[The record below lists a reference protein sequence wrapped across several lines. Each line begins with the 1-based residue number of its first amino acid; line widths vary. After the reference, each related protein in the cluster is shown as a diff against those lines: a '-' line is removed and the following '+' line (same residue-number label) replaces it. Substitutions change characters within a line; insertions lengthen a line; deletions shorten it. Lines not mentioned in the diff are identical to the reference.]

1 MQTDS
6 ETCYAKVVA
15 GLHRIGYHATL
26 VQEEYKFADW
36 FSPRTEE
43 RQVDAAAFGQTP
55 YSYESACIG
64 VARANGLSRAEL
76 VNQYR
81 ALGAPILLEIAD
93 SEIREWAVSRK
104 ENGHGLI
111 ASYAPTRIGEMF
123 ANRASDWKPQSLL
136 RAKNIGSFHWSPQL
150 GLFAGLLPE
159 LEQHIEEK
167 LDPLLHDTLA
177 RTRDVYRVSTGRDAN
192 PAHLFRLVFW
202 ILTAKV
208 FYDRHLQGF
217 ANVSGDADELLAL
230 VAKHY
235 KSAVPALLNRQT
247 RQLAA
252 SLIWSEMDFRNLSV
266 EVLSHIWSTTLV
278 DEETQ
283 QRLRIHRTS
292 RTIVRYMVERLLPL
306 MPSARD
312 DKRIILEPCAGSS
325 VFLIGAMN
333 VLRQR
338 LFGMD
343 TIERHRYFVQHLE
356 AVEMDPFAVEISRL
370 ALTLADFPNPD
381 GWKIA
386 DKDVFE
392 RGSLSSELRRA
403 GVVLCN
409 PPFGDFEEEERRRY
423 QPEATSKPAELL
435 NIVLKDL
442 HPEGVIGFVLPRNI
456 VDGWGYSGVR
466 EQLAKRFA
474 TIELTLLPDRAFEKA
489 DYETA
494 LLLASD
500 PIIHTS
506 CRVSNRRVNDNQTA
520 WEEFERLHKVSSDH
534 FAELGIE
541 EAGANLT
548 VPELPEVWEFLAN
561 YPTLGEVAD
570 LHRGIEWNLPLTE
583 NRSSLEREDPADG
596 FILGV
601 PSRAKFNVFE
611 PPPLKYLNMRP
622 EYQRGN
628 AWQLYWRKPKA
639 IINKNALSRGAW
651 RLAAFAD
658 GEGITCY
665 QNCTGVWPTADEFD
679 EWLLSAV
686 LNSPVANAFVAIR
699 EGKTNITIET
709 LNLLP
714 VPHFTEIQKQKLR
727 SLIKLYMGL
736 ITSLSFMEP
745 PPSDDPERVLKQ
757 IDALVLDGYRMPPR
771 IERQLLDYFRG
782 HERPTEHSFS
792 QYFPDDLA
800 VYFSLSD
807 YLSPD
812 FASATAGELL
822 KRMREISE
830 A

>member
-1 MQTDS
+1 M
-6 ETCYAKVVA
+6 
-15 GLHRIGYHATL
+15 
-26 VQEEYKFADW
+26 
-36 FSPRTEE
+36 
-43 RQVDAAAFGQTP
+43 
-55 YSYESACIG
+55 
-64 VARANGLSRAEL
+64 
-76 VNQYR
+76 
-81 ALGAPILLEIAD
+81 
-93 SEIREWAVSRK
+93 
-104 ENGHGLI
+104 
-111 ASYAPTRIGEMF
+111 
-123 ANRASDWKPQSLL
+123 
-136 RAKNIGSFHWSPQL
+136 
-150 GLFAGLLPE
+150 
-159 LEQHIEEK
+159 
-167 LDPLLHDTLA
+167 
-177 RTRDVYRVSTGRDAN
+177 
-192 PAHLFRLVFW
+192 
-202 ILTAKV
+202 
-208 FYDRHLQGF
+208 
-217 ANVSGDADELLAL
+217 
-230 VAKHY
+230 
-235 KSAVPALLNRQT
+235 
-247 RQLAA
+247 
-252 SLIWSEMDFRNLSV
+252 
-266 EVLSHIWSTTLV
+266 
-278 DEETQ
+278 
-283 QRLRIHRTS
+283 
-292 RTIVRYMVERLLPL
+292 
-306 MPSARD
+306 
-312 DKRIILEPCAGSS
+312 
-325 VFLIGAMN
+325 
-333 VLRQR
+333 
-338 LFGMD
+338 
-343 TIERHRYFVQHLE
+343 
-356 AVEMDPFAVEISRL
+356 
-370 ALTLADFPNPD
+370 
-381 GWKIA
+381 
-386 DKDVFE
+386 
-392 RGSLSSELRRA
+392 
-403 GVVLCN
+403 
-409 PPFGDFEEEERRRY
+409 
-423 QPEATSKPAELL
+423 
-435 NIVLKDL
+435 
-442 HPEGVIGFVLPRNI
+442 
-456 VDGWGYSGVR
+456 
-466 EQLAKRFA
+466 
-474 TIELTLLPDRAFEKA
+474 
-489 DYETA
+489 
-494 LLLASD
+494 
-500 PIIHTS
+500 
-506 CRVSNRRVNDNQTA
+506 
-520 WEEFERLHKVSSDH
+520 
-534 FAELGIE
+534 
-541 EAGANLT
+541 
-548 VPELPEVWEFLAN
+548 PELPEVWEFLAN

-628 AWQLYWRKPKA
+628 AWQLDWRKPKA